1 MSIFGEFSKSRVAL
15 EKKRRRIKSSCA
27 RCFEAA
33 KLFLID
39 ELKLEQF
46 FLLSLG
52 VPDEKLFSVVEVVVS
67 PQTFSHADRH
77 FRSLRIK
84 AARWKYTEVD
94 DEFFLQVFS
103 W

>member
-1 MSIFGEFSKSRVAL
+1 MMRGKRWFFFSKCRFSENFPKSRVAQ
-15 EKKRRRIKSSCA
+15 KKRRRIKSSCA

-52 VPDEKLFSVVEVVVS
+52 VPDENYSQSSKLSSSSDIF
-67 PQTFSHADRH
+67 TR
-77 FRSLRIK
+77 R
-84 AARWKYTEVD
+84 
-94 DEFFLQVFS
+94 
-103 W
+103 

>member
-1 MSIFGEFSKSRVAL
+1 MFSFFSKCRFSENFLSPAL
-15 EKKRRRIKSSCA
+15 LKKKKRRRIKSSCA

-52 VPDEKLFSVVEVVVS
+52 VPDENYSQSSKLSSSSDIF
-67 PQTFSHADRH
+67 TR
-77 FRSLRIK
+77 R
-84 AARWKYTEVD
+84 
-94 DEFFLQVFS
+94 
-103 W
+103 